1 MCHTFRE
8 KISHQTTEKSAG
20 ILKKEEEM
28 KSEEER
34 REEKSSSSSS
44 SPFPSMKQS
53 SSSGGTGHYGRV
65 FSMSFSPAFYIDD
78 DFADEEKESN
88 PLTTTT
94 PTPTKAT
101 TRFGKAKRRRRL
113 LATSGEDDCCRLWTT
128 TEWCH
133 SGDCDD
139 EKEEE
144 EEQQQQQQ
152 QQVLLEPKPYGLS
165 VLRGHSDAV
174 LKCAFGASGSARVN
188 DGEKSCSRLS
198 SFVLA
203 TGSSNGEVFLWRVVR
218 QSGKE
223 KDGEGG
229 DGLLAKFDAN
239 RRRGGEIGARADG
252 GGGEEEDNNNN
263 NEVYG
268 LKFLGAR
275 DQYLVIATDAEL
287 IGVEVTRN
295 VSEDGSSSVGELKEI
310 ARAPIGFALNESE
323 GDANSQRGK
332 FDIAYAFAMDAYA
345 MNSRCSN
352 STSDDKMGDKHILSV
367 GYSNGTMRM
376 YCFDAKAREFYLVGE
391 NASVFDDTNSSTGRL
406 NMACTSLTFVNPAVG
421 MELEQFPN
429 VVLCNRFGVLAM
441 SDAKNWIEKTK
452 PRMNMQ
458 TDFAL
463 THAMADVGN
472 GFVACCGRMKE
483 HNRNGVALFDAF
495 DVQRGSMFLNAS
507 EMMGE
512 HASKYPLLCVGGFA
526 EDVVE
531 EEAEA
536 EESNIRT
543 RITVV
548 AAGGMPAKLVNEN
561 FSSRNNAKSLGFSL
575 AKLKVGVGVGK
586 AEEDTKT
593 SRLYVWNFVI

>member
-1 MCHTFRE
+1 
-8 KISHQTTEKSAG
+8 
-20 ILKKEEEM
+20 M
-28 KSEEER
+28 KSEER

-44 SPFPSMKQS
+44 SSFLMKQS

-65 FSMSFSPAFYIDD
+65 FSMSFSPPFYVDD
-78 DFADEEKESN
+78 DADKESN

-94 PTPTKAT
+94 TTTTTT
-101 TRFGKAKRRRRL
+101 TRFVRKMKRRRRL

-139 EKEEE
+139 EKEGE
-144 EEQQQQQQ
+144 

-174 LKCAFGASGSARVN
+174 LKCAFGASSSARIN
-188 DGEKSCSRLS
+188 DDENDDEDEDDGEKSSSRLS

-203 TGSSNGEVFLWRVVR
+203 TGSSNGEVFLWRVVC

-223 KDGEGG
+223 KDEEGG
-229 DGLLAKFDAN
+229 DGLLAKFNAN
-239 RRRGGEIGARADG
+239 RMRGGE
-252 GGGEEEDNNNN
+252 GGGEEEDSNN

-310 ARAPIGFALNESE
+310 ARVPIGFALNESE
-323 GDANSQRGK
+323 GGANSQRGK

-345 MNSRCSN
+345 MNSRYSN
-352 STSDDKMGDKHILSV
+352 STIDDEMGDKHILSV

-391 NASVFDDTNSSTGRL
+391 NASVFDDTNSSTGRK

-429 VVLCNRFGVLAM
+429 VVLCNRFGILAM

>member
-1 MCHTFRE
+1 
-8 KISHQTTEKSAG
+8 
-20 ILKKEEEM
+20 
-28 KSEEER
+28 
-34 REEKSSSSSS
+34 
-44 SPFPSMKQS
+44 
-53 SSSGGTGHYGRV
+53 
-65 FSMSFSPAFYIDD
+65 MSFSPAFYIDDDD

-88 PLTTTT
+88 PLTITTT
-94 PTPTKAT
+94 TTKAT
-101 TRFGKAKRRRRL
+101 TRIGKTKRRRRL

-144 EEQQQQQQ
+144 EEQQQQQ
-152 QQVLLEPKPYGLS
+152 VLLEPKPYGLS

-174 LKCAFGASGSARVN
+174 LKCAFGASSSAGIN

-252 GGGEEEDNNNN
+252 GGGEGGGEEEDSNN

-352 STSDDKMGDKHILSV
+352 SKRH
-367 GYSNGTMRM
+367 
-376 YCFDAKAREFYLVGE
+376 DAH
-391 NASVFDDTNSSTGRL
+391 
-406 NMACTSLTFVNPAVG
+406 
-421 MELEQFPN
+421 
-429 VVLCNRFGVLAM
+429 VLFRC
-441 SDAKNWIEKTK
+441 
-452 PRMNMQ
+452 
-458 TDFAL
+458 
-463 THAMADVGN
+463 
-472 GFVACCGRMKE
+472 
-483 HNRNGVALFDAF
+483 
-495 DVQRGSMFLNAS
+495 
-507 EMMGE
+507 
-512 HASKYPLLCVGGFA
+512 
-526 EDVVE
+526 
-531 EEAEA
+531 
-536 EESNIRT
+536 
-543 RITVV
+543 
-548 AAGGMPAKLVNEN
+548 
-561 FSSRNNAKSLGFSL
+561 
-575 AKLKVGVGVGK
+575 
-586 AEEDTKT
+586 
-593 SRLYVWNFVI
+593 